1 VVAGRYLLRHVR
13 LSVIHYVGAAVC
25 LVLAGITAYE
35 LLWG

>member
-1 VVAGRYLLRHVR
+1 
-13 LSVIHYVGAAVC
+13 LSVIHYVGATVC